1 MEDEHWQQE
10 LVRRLNE
17 EVIARLR
24 EMLEVVAEM
33 PDYGDEPQ
41 EVQDRLN
48 KGYDDIVDILDELR
62 RIG

>member
-1 MEDEHWQQE
+1 M
-10 LVRRLNE
+10 RRLNE

-41 EVQDRLN
+41 DVQDRIDN
-48 KGYDDIVDILDELR
+48 GYDDIVDILDELR
-62 RIG
+62 RMG